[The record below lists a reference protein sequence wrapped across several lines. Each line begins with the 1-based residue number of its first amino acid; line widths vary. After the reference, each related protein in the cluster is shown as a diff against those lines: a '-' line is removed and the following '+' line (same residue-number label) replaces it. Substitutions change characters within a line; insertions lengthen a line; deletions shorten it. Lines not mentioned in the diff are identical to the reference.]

1 MNFSTADLFDDFE
14 DQLQSCELSFQNFGG
29 IKSFFGQISTIRCHE
44 DNSLIRQTLSESG
57 LGRVLVIDG
66 AGSLRRAL
74 VGDMIAEL
82 ARGNGWSGIVVYGAI
97 RDSVAIGNLQIGFKA
112 LGTNPRR
119 STKTGSG
126 FQNIPLQFGNISFT
140 PNHWIY
146 CDSDGI
152 AVSPINLLAWYKLHT
167 LISSDR
173 TTFQHL
179 NPPEIRD
186 KFDGSIYVK
195 TSLVQ

>member
-14 DQLQSCELSFQNFGG
+14 DQLQSCDLSFQNFGG
-29 IKSFFGQISTIRCHE
+29 IKSFFGQISTIRVHE

-57 LGRVLVIDG
+57 QCRVLVIDG
-66 AGSLRRAL
+66 AGSPRRAL

-82 ARGNGWSGIVVYGAI
+82 ARNGWSGIVAHGAI
-97 RDSVAIGNLQIGFKA
+97 WDSVATGNLQIGLKA
-112 LGTNPRR
+112 LGTNPRK

-126 FQNIPLQFGNISFT
+126 FQNISLQFGNICLT

-152 AVSPINLLAWYKLHT
+152 AVSPTNLLA
-167 LISSDR
+167 
-173 TTFQHL
+173 
-179 NPPEIRD
+179 
-186 KFDGSIYVK
+186 
-195 TSLVQ
+195 

>member
-1 MNFSTADLFDDFE
+1 MNFSTADLFDDFD

-29 IKSFFGQISTIRCHE
+29 VKSFFGQISIIRCHE

-57 LGRVLVIDG
+57 HGKVLVIDG

-82 ARGNGWSGIVVYGAI
+82 ARSKDWSGIVVHGAI

-119 STKTGSG
+119 ST
-126 FQNIPLQFGNISFT
+126 
-140 PNHWIY
+140 
-146 CDSDGI
+146 
-152 AVSPINLLAWYKLHT
+152 
-167 LISSDR
+167 
-173 TTFQHL
+173 
-179 NPPEIRD
+179 
-186 KFDGSIYVK
+186 
-195 TSLVQ
+195 

>member
-29 IKSFFGQISTIRCHE
+29 IKNFFGQISTIRCHE

-57 LGRVLVIDG
+57 QGRVLVIDG

-74 VGDMIAEL
+74 VGDLIAEL
-82 ARGNGWSGIVVYGAI
+82 ARSNGWSGIVVHGAI
-97 RDSVAIGNLQIGFKA
+97 RDSVAIGNLQIGLKA
-112 LGTNPRR
+112 LGTNPRK

-126 FQNIPLQFGNISFT
+126 FQNLPLQFGNICLT

-152 AVSPINLLAWYKLHT
+152 AVSPTNLLA
-167 LISSDR
+167 
-173 TTFQHL
+173 
-179 NPPEIRD
+179 
-186 KFDGSIYVK
+186 
-195 TSLVQ
+195 

>member
-1 MNFSTADLFDDFE
+1 MKFSTADLFDDFE

-44 DNSLIRQTLSESG
+44 DNSLIRQTLSERG
-57 LGRVLVIDG
+57 QGRVLVIDG

-82 ARGNGWSGIVVYGAI
+82 ACGNGWSGIVVNGAI
-97 RDSVAIGNLQIGFKA
+97 RDSVAFGNLQIGFKA
-112 LGTNPRR
+112 LGTNPRK

-146 CDSDGI
+146 CDSDGV
-152 AVSPINLLAWYKLHT
+152 AVSPINLLA
-167 LISSDR
+167 
-173 TTFQHL
+173 
-179 NPPEIRD
+179 
-186 KFDGSIYVK
+186 
-195 TSLVQ
+195 

>member
-14 DQLQSCELSFQNFGG
+14 DQLQSCELPFQNFGG
-29 IKSFFGQISTIRCHE
+29 TKSFFGQISTIRCHE

-57 LGRVLVIDG
+57 QGRVLVIDG

-74 VGDMIAEL
+74 VGDLIAEL
-82 ARGNGWSGIVVYGAI
+82 ARSNGWSGIVLHGAI
-97 RDSVAIGNLQIGFKA
+97 RDSVAIGNLQIGLKA
-112 LGTNPRR
+112 LGTNPRK

-126 FQNIPLQFGNISFT
+126 FQNIPLQFGNICLT

-152 AVSPINLLAWYKLHT
+152 AVSPTNLLA
-167 LISSDR
+167 
-173 TTFQHL
+173 
-179 NPPEIRD
+179 
-186 KFDGSIYVK
+186 
-195 TSLVQ
+195 

>member
-14 DQLQSCELSFQNFGG
+14 DQLQSCDLSFQNFGG
-29 IKSFFGQISTIRCHE
+29 IKSFFGQISTIRVHE

-57 LGRVLVIDG
+57 QCRVLVIDG
-66 AGSLRRAL
+66 AGSPRRAL

-82 ARGNGWSGIVVYGAI
+82 ARNGWSGIIAHGAI
-97 RDSVAIGNLQIGFKA
+97 RDSVAIGNLQIGLKA
-112 LGTNPRR
+112 LGTNPRK

-126 FQNIPLQFGNISFT
+126 FQNISLQFGNISLT

-152 AVSPINLLAWYKLHT
+152 AVSPTNLLA
-167 LISSDR
+167 
-173 TTFQHL
+173 
-179 NPPEIRD
+179 
-186 KFDGSIYVK
+186 
-195 TSLVQ
+195 

>member
-57 LGRVLVIDG
+57 HGKVLVIDG

-82 ARGNGWSGIVVYGAI
+82 ARGNS
-97 RDSVAIGNLQIGFKA
+97 
-112 LGTNPRR
+112 
-119 STKTGSG
+119 
-126 FQNIPLQFGNISFT
+126 
-140 PNHWIY
+140 
-146 CDSDGI
+146 
-152 AVSPINLLAWYKLHT
+152 
-167 LISSDR
+167 
-173 TTFQHL
+173 
-179 NPPEIRD
+179 
-186 KFDGSIYVK
+186 
-195 TSLVQ
+195 

>member
-57 LGRVLVIDG
+57 HGKVLVIDG

-82 ARGNGWSGIVVYGAI
+82 ARSKDWSGIVVHGAI
-97 RDSVAIGNLQIGFKA
+97 RDSVAIGNLQTFKSSSAIEYNSTPVQPLA
-112 LGTNPRR
+112 LNALKKAP
-119 STKTGSG
+119 
-126 FQNIPLQFGNISFT
+126 
-140 PNHWIY
+140 
-146 CDSDGI
+146 
-152 AVSPINLLAWYKLHT
+152 V
-167 LISSDR
+167 
-173 TTFQHL
+173 
-179 NPPEIRD
+179 
-186 KFDGSIYVK
+186 
-195 TSLVQ
+195 